1 MQVVEGTA
9 KLHGCTAD
17 VKWSEQAYIPT
28 VNDAKMVSVVEEA
41 ARKLVGVDRWQ
52 RLAEPTMA
60 GEDFGFLAGRAV
72 TQVAPLGCLT
82 EECLHTFSSPVQSQ
96 GVARPQRKLM
106 QLKGS

>member
-1 MQVVEGTA
+1 MQVIEGTA

-72 TQVAPLGCLT
+72 N
-82 EECLHTFSSPVQSQ
+82 
-96 GVARPQRKLM
+96 
-106 QLKGS
+106 